1 MQEVSLFAGISAY
14 KKEKVMHVLTRLTG
28 QKQSTFMEWYMVYV
42 PPSGKQFV
50 SAFSRKPSTESVRW
64 DAQSENAGL
73 TSDRPDLYLRLYTQL
88 TKAEATAIA
97 SAIGSENGSIAT
109 CSLLIERQWTVVL
122 IDAPEAGVK
131 RPATSR
137 LRLQSRVMHGNIFAL
152 LEELGYT
159 FRFAYAL
166 HGIRYIYGYCVL
178 TLAQPLHQ
186 QMMQTAQ
193 TATHE
198 MKSLS
203 VSSALS
209 SCSVAAELATCS
221 SNSVFSS
228 SVPALVPVDRTDS
241 WLLEA
246 TVNVENANDRVLMD
260 EAVEELSRL
269 RKILQGVCHLEPADD
284 YRLR

>member
-1 MQEVSLFAGISAY
+1 M
-14 KKEKVMHVLTRLTG
+14 
-28 QKQSTFMEWYMVYV
+28 
-42 PPSGKQFV
+42 
-50 SAFSRKPSTESVRW
+50 
-64 DAQSENAGL
+64 
-73 TSDRPDLYLRLYTQL
+73 
-88 TKAEATAIA
+88 
-97 SAIGSENGSIAT
+97 
-109 CSLLIERQWTVVL
+109 
-122 IDAPEAGVK
+122 
-131 RPATSR
+131 
-137 LRLQSRVMHGNIFAL
+137 
-152 LEELGYT
+152 
-159 FRFAYAL
+159 
-166 HGIRYIYGYCVL
+166 L